1 MDLKQSRRRFLE
13 SVGFGGAALLGS
25 SWLGT
30 AGAIQTPPTPDLSS
44 VAARVIADNPKPDLV
59 VINAKVTTMDPATP
73 RAEAF
78 AVRAGRFYAVGN
90 SADMK
95 DLAGPKTRI
104 YDAKGM
110 MITPG
115 YNDTHNHGGGDILL
129 YEVLV
134 GNPYVVEFVT
144 IQSIIDKLKAR
155 AQKTP
160 PGTWVTGYYY
170 DDTKV
175 KDGRPL
181 TNKDLDKV
189 STTHPVVVIHRGG
202 HTSFYN
208 SKAMAMAGLTRN
220 TPARFGGTFDKDA
233 HGELNG
239 RVTDNARDI
248 FNGVGKTVTYSPA
261 EQERRT
267 LAGVEFMSKKFVEYG
282 LTSVCHDEDV
292 LGAMQ
297 TARGRGNLL
306 HRVSYEPD
314 GKLLEAMIKNGI
326 KTDFGDEWLKF
337 GATSEHTVDGS
348 FSERTAAISRPYLG
362 ITPPYK
368 GNITERQKDTNAW
381 AERVHRA
388 GIRLNC
394 HANGDVAIDQ
404 VLTAYELAL
413 KAYPVPNSRPKITHC
428 TFVNP
433 GLIARIKAMDAVP
446 SLFSSYA
453 YYNSDKFHFYGED
466 FMKYAMAYK
475 SFEDA
480 GVHASTGSDFGT
492 PGPFAPLMSM
502 QGMITRKGFNGET
515 WGAMQKL
522 TVDQAIRAASTN
534 GAYNTR
540 EEAIKGTI
548 TAGKLADYVVLADDL
563 HAIDP
568 EKIKD
573 VKVVETVVGGI
584 TRYQA

>member
-1 MDLKQSRRRFLE
+1 MTIMHNRRRFLE
-13 SVGFGGAALLGS
+13 SIGFGGAALIGS
-25 SWLGT
+25 SRLDF
-30 AGAIQTPPTPDLSS
+30 ARAI
-44 VAARVIADNPKPDLV
+44 AANPAPDLV
-59 VINAKVTTMDPATP
+59 VINAKVTTMDRAAP

-78 AVRAGRFYAVGN
+78 AVRNGRFYAIGG
-90 SADMK
+90 SADIK
-95 DLAGPKTRI
+95 ALAGPKTRTL
-104 YDAKGM
+104 DAKGM
-110 MITPG
+110 MIVPG
-115 YNDTHNHGGGDILL
+115 FNDTHNHGGGDILL

-160 PGTWVTGYYY
+160 PGYWVTGYYY

-189 STTHPVVVIHRGG
+189 STDHPVVVIHRGG

-208 SKAMAMAGLTRN
+208 TKAMAMAGLTKN
-220 TPARFGGTFDKDA
+220 TPTRFGGTFDKNSD
-233 HGELNG
+233 GELNG

-248 FNGVGKTVTYSPA
+248 FNGVGKYVTYSPA
-261 EQERRT
+261 ETERR
-267 LAGVEFMSKKFVEYG
+267 AISGVEFMSKKFVEYG

-292 LGAMQ
+292 LSAMQ
-297 TARGRGNLL
+297 IARGRGNLL

-314 GKLLEAMIKNGI
+314 GPLLEAMIKNGI
-326 KTDFGDEWLKF
+326 RTDFGDEWLKF

-362 ITPPYK
+362 ISPPYK
-368 GNITERQKDTNAW
+368 GNVTERQKDTNSW

-413 KAYPVPNSRPKITHC
+413 KSFPVPDSRPKITHC
-428 TFVNP
+428 TFVND
-433 GLIARIKAMDAVP
+433 GLIRRIKAMDGVP

-522 TVDQAIRAASTN
+522 TVDEAIRAASYN

-540 EEAIKGTI
+540 EENIKGSI

-573 VKVVETVVGGI
+573 VKVVQTVVGGI
-584 TRYQA
+584 ARYQA

>member
-25 SWLGT
+25 SWLGA

>member
-1 MDLKQSRRRFLE
+1 MTIMHNRRRFLE
-13 SVGFGGAALLGS
+13 SIGFGGAALTGF
-25 SWLGT
+25 SWLD
-30 AGAIQTPPTPDLSS
+30 AARAIAENPTPDS
-44 VAARVIADNPKPDLV
+44 V
-59 VINAKVTTMDPATP
+59 VINAKVATMDPAAP

-78 AVRAGRFYAVGN
+78 AVRSGRFFAVGG

-95 DLAGPKTRI
+95 ALAGPKTRTF
-104 YDAKGM
+104 DAKGM
-110 MITPG
+110 MIVPG
-115 YNDTHNHGGGDILL
+115 FNDTHNHGGGDILL

-160 PGTWVTGYYY
+160 PGYWVTGYYY

-175 KDGRPL
+175 KEGRPL

-189 STTHPVVVIHRGG
+189 STDHPVVVIHRGG

-208 SKAMAMAGLTRN
+208 TKAMAMAGLTST
-220 TPARFGGTFDKDA
+220 TPARFGGTFDKNSE
-233 HGELNG
+233 GELNG

-248 FNGVGKTVTYSPA
+248 FNGVGKYVTFSPA
-261 EQERRT
+261 ETERR
-267 LAGVEFMSKKFVEYG
+267 AISGVEFMSKKFVEYG

-292 LGAMQ
+292 LSAMQ
-297 TARGRGNLL
+297 IARGRGNLL

-314 GKLLEAMIKNGI
+314 GPLLEAMIKTGI
-326 KTDFGDEWLKF
+326 RTDFGDEWLKF

-368 GNITERQKDTNAW
+368 GNVTERQKDTNAW
-381 AERVHRA
+381 AERTHRA

-404 VLTAYELAL
+404 VLTAYEQAL
-413 KAYPVPNSRPKITHC
+413 TAYPVANSRPKITHC

-433 GLIARIKAMDAVP
+433 DLIARIKAMDGVP

-522 TVDQAIRAASTN
+522 TVDEAIRAASYN

-540 EEAIKGTI
+540 EENIKGSI

-563 HAIDP
+563 HAVDP

-573 VKVVETVVGGI
+573 VMVVQTVVGGI

>member
-1 MDLKQSRRRFLE
+1 MTIKQSRRRFLE
-13 SVGFGGAALLGS
+13 SVGFGGGALMAS
-25 SWLGT
+25 SW
-30 AGAIQTPPTPDLSS
+30 IC
-44 VAARVIADNPKPDLV
+44 AARAAAENPTPDLV
-59 VINAKVTTMDPATP
+59 VINAKVTTMDPANP
-73 RAEAF
+73 RAEGF
-78 AVRAGRFYAVGN
+78 AVRAGRFHAVG
-90 SADMK
+90 SSSDMK
-95 DLAGPKTRI
+95 SLAGPKTQT

-110 MITPG
+110 MVTPG
-115 YNDTHNHGGGDILL
+115 FNDTHNHGGGDILL

-189 STTHPVVVIHRGG
+189 STDHPVVVIHRGG

-233 HGELNG
+233 SGELTG

-248 FNGVGKTVTYSPA
+248 FNGVGKFVTYSPA
-261 EQERRT
+261 EQERRSVS
-267 LAGVEFMSKKFVEYG
+267 GVEFMSKKFVEYG

-292 LGAMQ
+292 LSAMQ

-314 GKLLEAMIKNGI
+314 GLLLEAMIKNGI
-326 KTDFGDEWLKF
+326 RTDFGDEWLKF

-362 ITPPYK
+362 ISPPYK
-368 GNITERQKDTNAW
+368 GNVTERQKDTNAW

-413 KAYPVPNSRPKITHC
+413 KAYPVADSRPKITHC

-433 GLIARIKAMDAVP
+433 GLIGRIKAMDGKSAVT
-446 SLFSSYA
+446 SFSSYA
-453 YYNSDKFHFYGED
+453 YGRISDKFHFYGED

-540 EEAIKGTI
+540 EEAIKGSI
-548 TAGKLADYVVLADDL
+548 VAGKLADYVVLADDL
-563 HAIDP
+563 HVVDP

-573 VKVVETVVGGI
+573 VKVVQTVVGGI